1 MAVTKRKLKAPGD
14 VVVMRP
20 PAEIALAAKRIELND
35 YREAHKAAV
44 AAQIADERAAKS
56 DLKRDPGL
64 AVEKRKLNL
73 RSAYR
78 ATGVACRSGACRT
91 GQDFLASVNAPK
103 TAYAVS
109 LAPPMERSALG
120 RAAPEDE
127 SVNG

>member
-64 AVEKRKLNL
+64 AVEKRKLDFKI
-73 RSAYR
+73 RR
-78 ATGVACRSGACRT
+78 AENETEL
-91 GQDFLASVNAPK
+91 LAVQARAERAK
-103 TAYAVS
+103 TS
-109 LAPPMERSALG
+109 WHR
-120 RAAPEDE
+120 
-127 SVNG
+127 